1 MSEVHLNQ
9 ASGHRAKNG
18 DPALVLVAQA
28 VPGLVWTALADG
40 VFDWSN
46 DRLRKYGGSALTEE
60 GWLGLVHPD
69 DRSRNAAAWSDAV
82 ATNADYEAEVRLRR
96 ADGVFRWHL
105 ARASAL
111 RAEDGSVVRWVGS
124 CTDIEKQ
131 KVVADALLRDNEQ
144 LEQDIFNQLHEVKR
158 TQTRLQAYFDAC
170 PEYLTLILL
179 SKVGGLTY
187 EDLNPAAVAFEGR
200 PKSAIIGRSP
210 VEIVGPE
217 VAAGIEHHVRR
228 CLKTGQTIDYLS
240 ERRSTSGAPLYIQ
253 VVGAPL
259 EFFNE
264 EEGLVLFCGRD
275 ITEQRGTEEALRQSQ
290 KMEAVGQLT
299 GGLAHDFNN
308 LLTGITGSLDLLQM
322 RIAKG
327 RFDSVDRYVNAAQSA
342 AGRAAS
348 LTHRLLAFSRR
359 QTLDPKPTD
368 INQLVRDMEE
378 LVKRTVG
385 PEIVVDV
392 TTVEDIWTILV
403 DPSQLENALLNLC
416 INARDAMP
424 ERDGHIAI
432 WTGNT
437 RLGERDAGE
446 QELSPGDYVS
456 LSVTDDGAGMPPD
469 VVKRI
474 FDPFFTTK
482 PIGMGTG
489 LGLSMIYGFA
499 RQSGGQVRVQSKV
512 GAGTTMRILLPRHF
526 GDAESA
532 IVPGVL
538 AAAPRSAAGETV
550 LVVDDEPTVRMLVTE
565 VLEDLGYSALEA
577 VDGQAGVKL
586 LQSQARIDLL
596 VTDVGLPGGMN
607 GRQLAEAGRAS
618 RPQLKILFITGYA
631 ENAVLN
637 HGHLEPGMQVLT
649 KPFAMEALATRI
661 KSMFD
666 EEKS

>member
-1 MSEVHLNQ
+1 MSDIHLDQAAVHL
-9 ASGHRAKNG
+9 AKT
-18 DPALVLVAQA
+18 DDAALVLQA
-28 VPGLVWTALADG
+28 VPGLVWTAQAAG
-40 VFDWSN
+40 VFTWSN
-46 DRLRKYGGSALTEE
+46 DRLREYGGAALSVE

-69 DRSRNAAAWSDAV
+69 DRAQTLASWSTAV
-82 ATNADYEAEVRLRR
+82 STGRAYEAEVRLRR
-96 ADGVFRWHL
+96 ADGAFRWHL

-111 RAEDGSVVRWVGS
+111 QAADGSVACWVGS

-131 KVVADALLRDNEQ
+131 KATAEALRRDNEQ
-144 LEQDIFNQLHEVKR
+144 LEQDIFNHLHEVKR

-170 PEYLTLILL
+170 PEYLTLMLL
-179 SKVGGLTY
+179 SKINGLTY
-187 EDLNPAAVAFEGR
+187 EDLNPAAVTFEGR
-200 PKSAIIGRSP
+200 PRAAIVGRSP
-210 VEIVGPE
+210 IEIVGPE
-217 VAAGIEHHVRR
+217 VAADIELHVRH
-228 CLKTGQTIDYLS
+228 CLKTGKTIDYLS
-240 ERRSTSGAPLYIQ
+240 ERRSSEGTPIYIQ

-275 ITEQRGTEEALRQSQ
+275 ITQQRGTEEALRQSQ

-327 RFDSVDRYVNAAQSA
+327 RLDSVDRYVTAAQSA
-342 AGRAAS
+342 ASRAAS

-368 INQLVRDMEE
+368 INQLVRDMED

-392 TTVEDIWTILV
+392 ATGEDIWTILV

-424 ERDGHIAI
+424 DHSGQIIIRTE
-432 WTGNT
+432 NT
-437 RLGERDAGE
+437 RLDERDAVE
-446 QELSPGDYVS
+446 QDLSPGDYVV
-456 LSVTDDGAGMPPD
+456 LSVTDDGAGMSPD

-526 GDAESA
+526 GRAENTTVA
-532 IVPGVL
+532 LGEL

-577 VDGQAGVKL
+577 VDGPTGVKL
-586 LQSQARIDLL
+586 LQSPARIDLL

-607 GRQLAEAGRAS
+607 GRQLAEAGRAL
-618 RPQLKILFITGYA
+618 RPELKILFITGYA

-649 KPFAMEALATRI
+649 KPFAMEALASRI
-661 KSMFD
+661 KSLFD
-666 EEKS
+666 EETP